1 MAQSKSLVI
10 NYGLSLFIRKQVCDM
25 EKMMYSTM
33 DAFSCERIR
42 FVDSGYYLVHG
53 YKDLEY
59 PATDI
64 PVPMPT
70 ECPCCKK
77 TMASDLTPIIAV
89 NNLLS
94 SDAIEDEDD
103 DFLAGSECTVASIY
117 RCTSCNSLFTLWSKH
132 KAEYNENHKLRWSC
146 DIQNQYPF
154 DAHVTAFSDV
164 INGLSP
170 KFVSIYNQSELAES
184 QALDELCGMGY
195 RRALEFLVDSY
206 IRKFKSDKSI
216 DANLKLGTKISNYID
231 DPRIKTL
238 AQKSAWLG
246 NDATHIVNKHPN
258 RKIVADMKKFIKAM
272 TTMIEAQLAVED
284 ADNI

>member
-1 MAQSKSLVI
+1 
-10 NYGLSLFIRKQVCDM
+10 M

-33 DAFSCERIR
+33 NALSYERLC
-42 FVDSGYYLVHG
+42 FVNSGYG
-53 YKDLEY
+53 Y

-89 NNLLS
+89 NNLLP
-94 SDAIEDEDD
+94 SDAIDEYDE
-103 DFLAGSECTVASIY
+103 FRAGSECTVASIY

-132 KAEYNENHKLRWSC
+132 KAEYNENHKLGWSC

-154 DAHVTAFSDV
+154 DTHVTAFSDE

-206 IRKFKSDKSI
+206 IRKIKPNKSI

-272 TTMIEAQLAVED
+272 TTMIDAQLAYED

>member
-1 MAQSKSLVI
+1 
-10 NYGLSLFIRKQVCDM
+10 M
-25 EKMMYSTM
+25 EKIIYPTM
-33 DAFSCERIR
+33 VALSYARLRSIN
-42 FVDSGYYLVHG
+42 SGCNFMG
-53 YKDLEY
+53 YGNFGY
-59 PATDI
+59 QATDI

-89 NNLLS
+89 NNLLP
-94 SDAIEDEDD
+94 SDAIKDEDD
-103 DFLAGSECTVASIY
+103 FQAGSECTVVSIY

-132 KAEYNENHKLRWSC
+132 KAEYDENHELGWSC

-154 DAHVTAFSDV
+154 NTNVTAFSDE

-170 KFVSIYNQSELAES
+170 EFVSIYNQSELAES
-184 QALDELCGMGY
+184 QALNELCGMGY

-206 IRKFKSDKSI
+206 IRKIKPTESI
-216 DANLKLGTKISNYID
+216 DANLNLGIKINKYID
-231 DPRIKTL
+231 DLRIKTL

-258 RKIVADMKKFIKAM
+258 RDIVTDMKKFIKAM
-272 TTMIEAQLAVED
+272 TTIIDAQFAFED
-284 ADNI
+284 ANNI